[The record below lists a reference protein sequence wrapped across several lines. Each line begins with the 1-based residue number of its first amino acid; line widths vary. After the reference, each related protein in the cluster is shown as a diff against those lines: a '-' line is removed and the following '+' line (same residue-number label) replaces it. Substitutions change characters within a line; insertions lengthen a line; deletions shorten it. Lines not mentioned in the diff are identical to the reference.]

1 MLRVRLVLSYM
12 SWCLRL
18 GARPWRYFQL
28 NAPWFNEQR
37 RLFSKLDMDR
47 LIPDRWR
54 LPQQPLADM
63 EMPDEWPVFLK
74 PEWGQNSRGIHLA
87 RNPQEYEGLREKLLA
102 GSTIPY
108 LVQGA
113 APGRREFEVF
123 WIGVATDADQP
134 DILSVTETLNDSN
147 QEWPVNSINNR
158 DTRHR
163 SLSLS
168 PEQERRLWQWM
179 RELPPFR
186 IARAGLRADSMEAVL
201 DGNFHI
207 MEINLFVPMP
217 LTLLDEDLPLKQRHA
232 FIGQAMRA
240 LAALTRGLPKGQA
253 PKRVFWPMFFLN
265 YRTGR

>member
-1 MLRVRLVLSYM
+1 MLRVRLVLAYM

-54 LPQQPLADM
+54 LPQQPLADLK
-63 EMPDEWPVFLK
+63 MPDDWPVFLK
-74 PEWGQNSRGIHLA
+74 PEWGQNARGIRLA
-87 RNPQEYEGLREKLLA
+87 RNPREYQALREQLLA
-102 GSTIPY
+102 GGTVPH
-108 LVQGA
+108 LVQAA

-123 WIGVATDADQP
+123 WIRDATDAGRAAVF
-134 DILSVTETLNDSN
+134 SVTETLNASGQD
-147 QEWPVNSINNR
+147 WPVNSINNPH
-158 DTRHR
+158 TGHR

-168 PEQERRLWQWM
+168 PEQQGRLWQWM

-186 IARAGLRADSMEAVL
+186 IARAGLRADNFEAVL
-201 DGNFHI
+201 NGDFHI
-207 MEINLFVPMP
+207 IEINLFVPMP
-217 LTLLDEDLPLKQRHA
+217 LTLLDQDLPLKQRHA
-232 FIGQAMRA
+232 FISPAMRA
-240 LAALTRGLPKGQA
+240 LAALTRALPKEQT
-253 PKRVFWPMFFLN
+253 PKRIFWPMFFLN

>member
-1 MLRVRLVLSYM
+1 MLRVRLVLGYM
-12 SWCLRL
+12 GWCLRL

-37 RLFSKLDMDR
+37 RLFSKLDMDT

-63 EMPDEWPVFLK
+63 EMPDNWPLFLK
-74 PEWGQNSRGIHLA
+74 PEWGQNARGIHLA
-87 RNPQEYEGLREKLLA
+87 RNLEEYQVLRKKLLV
-102 GSTIPY
+102 GSPVPY
-108 LVQGA
+108 LAQAA

-123 WIGVATDADQP
+123 WIRDARDASRAA
-134 DILSVTETLNDSN
+134 IFSVTETLNRSD
-147 QEWPVNSINNR
+147 QDWPVNTILNP

-179 RELPPFR
+179 RQLPSFR
-186 IARAGLRADSMEAVL
+186 IARAGLRADSIEAML
-201 DGNFHI
+201 DGDFHI

-232 FIGQAMRA
+232 FINRAMKALADLTRA
-240 LAALTRGLPKGQA
+240 LPKDQP

-265 YRTGR
+265 YRSGA